1 MKKNL
6 LERVAGLSISK
17 NNPIKLTFLLLI
29 TFLSTVNAS
38 NGYSQKNKININVAD
53 VTVAKIFSTIEK
65 ETDYRF
71 VYSVNDVDINKRVS
85 LKVSELDIIP
95 FLNILFPEQDLDF
108 KVIEDQVIIKKHVGS
123 KKSALKTR
131 KSEQP
136 QLLQKVVR
144 GYVFDKDSL
153 PLPGVNVIIKNK
165 RRGTT
170 TNMGGEYQIQAT
182 SKDTLVFS
190 FVGFSKKEIPV
201 GGKENINVTLSPGDQ
216 LSEVVITSS
225 YGTKQRKEHMVS
237 STYTVDAE
245 EIKNL
250 PFQRVDKLLDG
261 IVPGLQY
268 SPQSDNTSSA
278 RSRYSVSI
286 RGDASLAASN
296 EPLWILDGTPLFTG
310 NRTNMTG
317 MSTSVSPLSYLN
329 PEDIESITVLKDA
342 AATSLYGADGAN
354 GVILI
359 TTKRGRKGKV
369 RFNVSARSGQSF
381 IAENTRFK
389 VLNGS
394 QYMEL
399 AKESYNNA
407 GRDMRYFPFTDN
419 ELNTYSETDTD
430 WYDVFYDQGNTSQ
443 VGLSASGGSE
453 TSTYYIS
460 GGYFQDKSTIIGN
473 KQERMSIRANNT
485 TDITDK
491 MEIDLSLGASY
502 NVNDLFTPGD
512 EYYENLPI
520 ISPYNNDGSYRQ
532 YYRIINGYNPDG
544 SPIWEDQ
551 RFFNAVAE
559 REQNDD
565 NQRSFAFQGNLKYN
579 YEFLEG
585 IAYRLQLGVDY
596 QSSNEDRYQS
606 MKNWSGKD
614 QSGNRVGYAS
624 VRSQDYLKWIMTHLL
639 NVNKKFDKHSISGL
653 LGYEMSKDQS
663 RSVSATGGGFVND
676 HVRSVGH
683 AADQDGSS
691 SYRETARMSYFGNF
705 TYSFD
710 DRYNATLVGRRDG
723 NSGFGEDAQWGN
735 FASLGLAWNLHNEK
749 FFRSNYLNRL
759 KLKGSYGSNGNSR
772 IGDQEAMGV
781 YTFGDSFNYAGLPGA
796 GMERSPNPQL
806 SWETTYMTNLGVE
819 MGAFDNRI
827 NLEIEVYR
835 NKTERLISRLD
846 VSRTTG
852 ALRVYRNVG
861 AIENRGV
868 EATLN
873 TVNWKTDNFNWST
886 TIMASHNRNKL
897 LELFNDIPKNQGNQR
912 WEVGEDSNAYYLIR
926 WAGVDPRDGYPLW
939 YDTSGNIT
947 REYSAANRVIY
958 KTSTPDLFGSIVNN
972 FSYKNLSLRVQA
984 AYVLGGYGFSSF
996 GRGVSSD
1003 GLNIQTD
1010 NQSVNQLDRWQN
1022 PGDLALSPIPLWG
1035 VSTRSVM
1042 NSTRFLYN
1050 KTHIRLQNISLSY
1063 RMEKELSRKFGMNN
1077 LSLTLIGDNLGLWTP
1092 YDKSNRNSYKNNISG
1107 FPIETLVSLGLNA
1120 SF

>member
-6 LERVAGLSISK
+6 LERVAGLPISK
-17 NNPIKLTFLLLI
+17 NNPIKLTFLVLLS
-29 TFLSTVNAS
+29 LVSTVNAS
-38 NGYSQKNKININVAD
+38 NGYSQKDKISINVSD
-53 VTVAKIFSTIEK
+53 ITVASVFSAIEK

-71 VYSVNDVDINKRVS
+71 VYSLNDVDIDE
-85 LKVSELDIIP
+85 KVSVNVDGLDIIP
-95 FLNILFPEQDLDF
+95 FLNILFPDKNLDF
-108 KVIEDQVIIKKHVGS
+108 KVIEDQVIIKKKRQPKPKVS
-123 KKSALKTR
+123 NVNSAR
-131 KSEQP
+131 RPEV
-136 QLLQKVVR
+136 LQKIIQ
-144 GYVFDKDSL
+144 GYVYDQDSL
-153 PLPGVNVIIKNK
+153 PLPGVNVIVKNR
-165 RRGTT
+165 RRGTV
-170 TNMGGEYQIQAT
+170 TNMDGEFKIQASST
-182 SKDTLVFS
+182 DTLVFS

-201 GGKENINVTLSPGDQ
+201 GQNENINITLSHGGQ

-237 STYTVDAE
+237 STYTVNAD

-296 EPLWILDGTPLFTG
+296 EPLWIMDGTPLFTG

-359 TTKRGRKGKV
+359 TTKRGQKGKV
-369 RFNVSARSGQSF
+369 RFNVAARSGHSF
-381 IAENTRFK
+381 LAENTRFK

-399 AKESYNNA
+399 AKESYANA

-419 ELNTYSETDTD
+419 ELNNYSETDID
-430 WYDVFYDQGNTSQ
+430 WYDVFYDRGNTSQ
-443 VGLSASGGSE
+443 VSLSASGGSE

-473 KQERMSIRANNT
+473 KQERFSVRANNA

-491 MEIDLSLGASY
+491 MYIDLSLGASY
-502 NVNDLFTPGD
+502 NVNDLFTPGN

-520 ISPYNNDGSYRQ
+520 ISPYNQDGSFRQ
-532 YYRIINGYNPDG
+532 YYRTINGYNPDG

-551 RFFNAVAE
+551 RFFNALAE

-565 NQRSFAFQGNLKYN
+565 NQRGFAFQGNLKYD

-585 IAYRLQLGVDY
+585 ISYRMQLGMDY

-614 QSGNRVGYAS
+614 QNGNRIGYAS
-624 VRSQDYLKWIMTHLL
+624 VRNQDYLKWIMTHLL
-639 NVNKKFDKHSISGL
+639 NVNRKFNKHSVSGL
-653 LGYEMSKDQS
+653 LGYEMSQDQS
-663 RSVSATGGGFVND
+663 RGVSASGGGFVND

-683 AADQDGSS
+683 AADQDGGS

-735 FASLGLAWNLHNEK
+735 FASLGLAWNMHNER
-749 FFRSNYLNRL
+749 FFDSNYLNRL

-772 IGDQEAMGV
+772 IGEQEAMGV
-781 YTFGDSFNYAGLPGA
+781 YTFGDSYNYAGLPGA
-796 GMERSPNPQL
+796 GMESSPNPQL

-819 MGAFDNRI
+819 MGAFDNRV

-835 NKTERLISRLD
+835 NKTERLISNLD

-861 AIENRGV
+861 AIENRGI

-873 TVNWKTDNFNWST
+873 TVNWRAEDFKWTT

-897 LELFNDIPKNQGNQR
+897 LELFNDIPKNQGNRR
-912 WEVGEDSNAYYLIR
+912 WEVGEDSNAYYLIK

-939 YDTSGNIT
+939 YDTAGNIT
-947 REYSAANRVIY
+947 REYSAANRVVY

-972 FSYKNLSLRVQA
+972 LSYKNFSLRVQA
-984 AYVLGGYGFSSF
+984 SYVIGGYGFSSF
-996 GRGVSSD
+996 GRNVSSD

-1010 NQSVNQLDRWQN
+1010 NQSVNQLDRWQQ
-1022 PGDLALSPIPLWG
+1022 PGDLALSPIPIWG

-1050 KTHIRLQNISLSY
+1050 KTHLRLQNISLSY
-1063 RMEKELSRKFGMNN
+1063 RMEKELSRKLGMNSLN
-1077 LSLTLIGDNLGLWTP
+1077 LTLIGDNLGLWTP

-1107 FPIETLVSLGLNA
+1107 FPMETLVSLGLNA